1 MALLALQQ
9 DFLPS
14 VEEWGVMAHNKEE
27 GEKGCHCHNGVR
39 IRVQWGVGCWVTR
52 RELLSSKG
60 CKKQKG
66 G

>member
-1 MALLALQQ
+1 M
-9 DFLPS
+9 
-14 VEEWGVMAHNKEE
+14 MAHNKEE

-66 G
+66 GLQEAIGQS